1 MRPGLGRSLSPP
13 RRLGGWGDPLGAISK
28 WGRASS
34 HDGDNMLRQA
44 RRYAACLLFSS
55 LLQASGSGSVC
66 HATCAS
72 TSWSIR
78 FFFEGAMLTA
88 CLTQSRQLDRPA
100 DGIGRWTRGQHLR
113 QAPGEQRG
121 LDVFKIYQFLCKL
134 MQDIYP
140 QSGVPGPVR
149 PRGSGTPVCAACL
162 KFTNSSVNW
171 CRTYP
176 QSGVPGPVRPK
187 ARRANVVVHRPAL
200 IISGKQI
207 LLLFATS
214 VSVKQLQGSICM

>member
-1 MRPGLGRSLSPP
+1 MEVRRPSDSLLNSKPSAGRRSTSSTSLNSGGLHHTTDRPFSERSFSCMIPTMYLVLFVFFRLGPHCIFSRTWRKYPMRPGLGRSLSPP
-13 RRLGGWGDPLGAISK
+13 RRLGGWGDPLGATSK

-78 FFFEGAMLTA
+78 FFSEGAMLTA

-100 DGIGRWTRGQHLR
+100 DGIGR
-113 QAPGEQRG
+113 
-121 LDVFKIYQFLCKL
+121 
-134 MQDIYP
+134 
-140 QSGVPGPVR
+140 
-149 PRGSGTPVCAACL
+149 
-162 KFTNSSVNW
+162 
-171 CRTYP
+171 
-176 QSGVPGPVRPK
+176 
-187 ARRANVVVHRPAL
+187 
-200 IISGKQI
+200 
-207 LLLFATS
+207 
-214 VSVKQLQGSICM
+214 

>member
-78 FFFEGAMLTA
+78 FFFRRCHADSLLNSKPSAGPSSWRHWEVNEGTTSSTSTWWA
-88 CLTQSRQLDRPA
+88 
-100 DGIGRWTRGQHLR
+100 
-113 QAPGEQRG
+113 